1 MKKIALVLIF
11 AFVGFF
17 SNAQMPIV
25 KQYVVNDTLTSDTTY
40 WIWTSTNYAWRLY
53 VEYSINNGTTTTVIP
68 VTKTT
73 STATAQ
79 EYPGIAE
86 QTLSGTSGTLA
97 FSDPEGHVD
106 QYLGPYVDVQSGKT
120 VKMNVWYYMM
130 PISNK

>member
-79 EYPGIAE
+79 EFALINNFNINKDVEEYEAFQTFRAECKGIADNVME
-86 QTLSGTSGTLA
+86 Q
-97 FSDPEGHVD
+97 
-106 QYLGPYVDVQSGKT
+106 
-120 VKMNVWYYMM
+120 
-130 PISNK
+130 

>member
-25 KQYVVNDTLTSDTTY
+25 KQYVVNDTLTADTTY

-53 VEYSINNGTTTTVIP
+53 IEYAINDGTTTTVIP
-68 VTKTT
+68 VTKIT
-73 STATAQ
+73 STATEQ
-79 EYPGIAE
+79 NYPGITA
-86 QTLSGTSGTLA
+86 QTVSGASGTMS
-97 FSDPEGHVD
+97 FSDPAGHVD
-106 QYLGPYVDVQSGKT
+106 RYLGLKVDVQSGKT